1 MTFQDFINKWNG
13 KGIDFDGYYGDQ
25 CMDLMHQYCV
35 EVLGLV
41 DGRILAA
48 PSAKDV
54 YLNFNNV
61 LGHENFDKIDNTP
74 TGVPQN
80 GDIMFWGT
88 GIGPYG
94 HVAVFVE
101 GDSNKFRSFDQNF
114 PTDSKCHIQ
123 EHTYKGVLGWLR
135 GKTNAVMATI
145 TQVELDE
152 IIKARDDN
160 WNSFQEEKANV
171 SKLTE
176 DLKKEQVNS
185 QTYLDQLQ
193 KITEEEKNTTEQL
206 LTAQHALQPFKD
218 EQEAIRKALGS
229 DSTDHLVDDV
239 KALKASKVKQTPK
252 PVTLLE
258 KLRFLFS

>member
-123 EHTYKGVLGWLR
+123 EHTYK
-135 GKTNAVMATI
+135 
-145 TQVELDE
+145 E
-152 IIKARDDN
+152 
-160 WNSFQEEKANV
+160 F
-171 SKLTE
+171 
-176 DLKKEQVNS
+176 
-185 QTYLDQLQ
+185 
-193 KITEEEKNTTEQL
+193 
-206 LTAQHALQPFKD
+206 
-218 EQEAIRKALGS
+218 
-229 DSTDHLVDDV
+229 
-239 KALKASKVKQTPK
+239 
-252 PVTLLE
+252 
-258 KLRFLFS
+258 